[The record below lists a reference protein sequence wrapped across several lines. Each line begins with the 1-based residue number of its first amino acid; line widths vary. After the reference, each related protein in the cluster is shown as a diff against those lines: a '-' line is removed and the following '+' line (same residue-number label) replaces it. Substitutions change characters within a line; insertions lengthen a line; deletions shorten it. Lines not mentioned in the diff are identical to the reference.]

1 MLHIKYRIF
10 ICIIGIDHAQSHI
23 SNAWWDRLYG
33 VGSSLLNKERGK
45 EAMKA
50 TRIMN
55 ASCKQ
60 IQQLIQENVLE
71 DIYQST
77 GKRISADKLSAP
89 FEYQKTL
96 KNRMG
101 KMGKVKASIDELST
115 YAYQASFF
123 SAQGKIPY
131 VILGR

>member
-1 MLHIKYRIF
+1 MLRIKHWIF
-10 ICIIGIDHAQSHI
+10 ICIIGIDHVKFLI
-23 SNAWWDRLYG
+23 FNAWWDCFHG

-77 GKRISADKLSAP
+77 GKRISVDKLSAP
-89 FEYQKTL
+89 FEYQKH
-96 KNRMG
+96 
-101 KMGKVKASIDELST
+101 
-115 YAYQASFF
+115 
-123 SAQGKIPY
+123 
-131 VILGR
+131 